1 MSDLFGNYKR
11 PRAEKKVIEKF
22 VKKYEK
28 AKTLFKSQNY
38 VESLN
43 EFNIAYDLLSDIWD
57 IFPKIVTLYT
67 MMKGYF
73 YTKQYDDCKNIMEI
87 LEPMLEYL
95 PKNKFDLFIKMKS
108 KIMVYQLTLYFMYD
122 ELDNAFDAVIDM
134 IKYLSNSTIF
144 TLEQKTKFFWKY
156 IKGFLKI
163 TGISKGNK
171 FQILKEGFDSMI
183 VEQILLNND
192 DQSNK
197 NDLPATKKIN
207 RNMIEI
213 YKNFMNSKLRGI
225 IYEILD
231 KEFFEIKY
239 HKKNDKVML
248 YLHKNMDIF
257 IRDNNKDKLM
267 ENFHTF
273 LVLNKMNLK
282 KEYNMTLSQLVF
294 EQKRRIEMFDK
305 IFSNLVG
312 SFNNIFK
319 HDFAMALPNITKTIK
334 KKRFAQNSFQYN
346 INQLRNMI
354 KVKLN
359 SPLRWRKRKSILK
372 NGEEE
377 EENKNINNEIE
388 TNKNIERK
396 ISYDY
401 TFIKEIKIP
410 PNTEEMDKQIL
421 YDNFITRRNLL
432 NKAFNK
438 RMNTLN
444 TINNYKAISRNITD
458 NRTNKTKTIIPKYNE
473 NNLEIKLPT
482 LTLQNNNETKEEEK
496 EKDMLKIIHKK
507 KSKNKI
513 NKEIKTDINESEND
527 TMRIKHKNVFKLRN
541 INNYFITKI
550 LNIFSAFN
558 HNVHSLHDSQ
568 PEEYLDNIH
577 VHIRRKDLFDFN
589 HTNFIKSYNIIS
601 VKGNQFEN
609 QDNYF
614 FYENY
619 FLVKNLYF
627 FGVLDGHGKNG
638 KEISKYASILF
649 PSYLFYL
656 LLDDN
661 LSERKLDINKE
672 IIKLIKIQESPL
684 NIKQMFILTYFFNK
698 FEVDFSTIPLFS
710 NNQQK
715 LNHIILESIDYS
727 QNALSSKYDID
738 ISLSGTTLCSALIIG
753 NILYIINIGD
763 SRAILGTYNSRINK
777 WKITQ
782 LSVDHK
788 PNHPNENRRIIV
800 YNGRIERHKNEFGDE
815 VGPYRIYGKDS
826 DSNGQGLTMSRSI
839 GDLESKKYGV
849 IYDPDVFKYELKE
862 NDKVIVIGSDGLWE
876 QLKNE
881 EVIEII
887 GECLNK
893 DLKAK
898 EASEIL
904 VEKARKKFLDEY
916 KRKNKKY
923 NYEHNLSDNY
933 YHFNNDKN
941 HEINS
946 DKTNYKNSYID
957 DITCI
962 VVFLDVEDKK

>member
-28 AKTLFKSQNY
+28 AKSLFKSKNY
-38 VESLN
+38 IESLN
-43 EFNIAYDLLSDIWD
+43 EFNSAYELLSDIWD
-57 IFPKIVTLYT
+57 VFPKIVTLYT

-73 YTKQYDDCKNIMEI
+73 YTRQYEECKNII
-87 LEPMLEYL
+87 DTLEPMLEYI
-95 PKNKFDLFIKMKS
+95 PKNKFELFIKIKS
-108 KIMVYQLTLYFMYD
+108 KIMVYQLILYIIYD
-122 ELDNAFDAVIDM
+122 ELDMAFDAVILL
-134 IKYLSNSTIF
+134 IKYLSNNALFS
-144 TLEQKTKFFWKY
+144 LEEKTKFFWKY

-163 TGISKGNK
+163 SGMSKGNK

-183 VEQILLNND
+183 VEQIMLNDD

-197 NDLPATKKIN
+197 NDMPATKKIN

-213 YKNFMNSKLRGI
+213 YKNYMNSKLRGI

-239 HKKNDKVML
+239 HKSNDKVMMF
-248 YLHKNMDIF
+248 LHKNMEIF

-267 ENFHTF
+267 EIFHTF
-273 LVLNKMNLK
+273 IVLNKMNLK

-294 EQKRRIEMFDK
+294 EQKRRIETFDK
-305 IFSNLVG
+305 IFNNLVG

-319 HDFAMALPNITKTIK
+319 QDFAMALPNITKNIK
-334 KKRFAQNSFQYN
+334 KKRFTQNSFQYN
-346 INQLRNMI
+346 IKELRNMI
-354 KVKLN
+354 KVKIN
-359 SPLRWRKRKSILK
+359 SPLRWRKKKSGLK
-372 NGEEE
+372 NESKEDNKINT
-377 EENKNINNEIE
+377 ENKNNNNIR
-388 TNKNIERK
+388 KN
-396 ISYDY
+396 SFDY
-401 TFIKEIKIP
+401 SFLDEIKIP

-421 YDNFITRRNLL
+421 YDNYITRRNLL
-432 NKAFNK
+432 NNVFNK
-438 RMNTLN
+438 RMS
-444 TINNYKAISRNITD
+444 TINNYKALSRNIIE
-458 NRTNKTKTIIPKYNE
+458 NKTITPKYSKNM
-473 NNLEIKLPT
+473 EIKLPA
-482 LTLQNNNETKEEEK
+482 LTIQNDKEINEEEK
-496 EKDMLKIIHKK
+496 EKDLLKNIHKK
-507 KSKNKI
+507 KSKLKI
-513 NKEIKTDINESEND
+513 NKKSKNEINDSETDTTRN
-527 TMRIKHKNVFKLRN
+527 RIKHIFKLRN

-550 LNIFSAFN
+550 LNIFSTFYYN
-558 HNVHSLHDSQ
+558 KHSEYDSQ
-568 PEEYLDNIH
+568 PEEYLEHGHIH
-577 VHIRRKDLFDFN
+577 VRRKDLFDFN
-589 HTNFIKSYNIIS
+589 HQNFIKSYNIIS
-601 VKGNQFEN
+601 VKGNQLDN

-619 FLVKNLYF
+619 FLIKNLYF

-638 KEISKYASILF
+638 KEISKYTSILF

-698 FEVDFSTIPLFS
+698 FSIDFSTIPLLS

-738 ISLSGTTLCSALIIG
+738 ISLSGTTLCSALILG
-753 NILYIINIGD
+753 NILYLINIGD

-777 WKITQ
+777 WKTTQ
-782 LSVDHK
+782 LTVDHK
-788 PNHPNENRRIIV
+788 PNHPNENRRIIF

-815 VGPYRIYGKDS
+815 VGPYRVYGKDS
-826 DSNGQGLTMSRSI
+826 DSNSQGLTMSRSI

-849 IYDPDVFKYELKE
+849 IYDPEIFKYELKE
-862 NDKVIVIGSDGLWE
+862 NDKVIVIASDGLWD

-881 EVIEII
+881 EVMEII

-904 VEKARKKFLDEY
+904 VEKARKKFVDVNC
-916 KRKNKKY
+916 RKNKKF
-923 NYEHNLSDNY
+923 NYENVSNENYFYFRNDNNKEI
-933 YHFNNDKN
+933 NNDK
-941 HEINS
+941 IS
-946 DKTNYKNSYID
+946 YKNSHID

-962 VVFLDVEDKK
+962 VVFLEVHGNK

>member
-28 AKTLFKSQNY
+28 AKSLFKSKNY
-38 VESLN
+38 IESLN
-43 EFNIAYDLLSDIWD
+43 EFNSAYELLSDIWD
-57 IFPKIVTLYT
+57 VFPKIVTLYS

-73 YTKQYDDCKNIMEI
+73 YTRQYEECKNII
-87 LEPMLEYL
+87 DTLEPMLEYI
-95 PKNKFDLFIKMKS
+95 PKNKFELFIKIKS
-108 KIMVYQLTLYFMYD
+108 KIMVYQLILYIIYD
-122 ELDNAFDAVIDM
+122 ELDMAFDAVILL
-134 IKYLSNSTIF
+134 IKYLSNNALFS
-144 TLEQKTKFFWKY
+144 LEEKTKFYWKY

-163 TGISKGNK
+163 SGMSKGNK

-183 VEQILLNND
+183 VEQIMLNDD

-197 NDLPATKKIN
+197 NDMPATKKIN

-213 YKNFMNSKLRGI
+213 YKNYMNSKLRGI

-239 HKKNDKVML
+239 HKSNDKVMMF
-248 YLHKNMDIF
+248 LHKNMEIF

-267 ENFHTF
+267 EIFHTF
-273 LVLNKMNLK
+273 IVLNKMNLK

-294 EQKRRIEMFDK
+294 EQKRRIETFDK
-305 IFSNLVG
+305 IFNNLVG

-319 HDFAMALPNITKTIK
+319 QDFAMALPNITKNIK
-334 KKRFAQNSFQYN
+334 KKRFTQNSFQYN
-346 INQLRNMI
+346 IKELRNMI
-354 KVKLN
+354 KVKIN
-359 SPLRWRKRKSILK
+359 SPLRWRKKKSGLK
-372 NGEEE
+372 NESKEDNKINT
-377 EENKNINNEIE
+377 ENKNNNNIR
-388 TNKNIERK
+388 KN
-396 ISYDY
+396 SFDY
-401 TFIKEIKIP
+401 SFLNEIKIP

-421 YDNFITRRNLL
+421 YDNYITRRNLL
-432 NKAFNK
+432 NNVFNK
-438 RMNTLN
+438 RMS
-444 TINNYKAISRNITD
+444 TINNYKALSRNIIE
-458 NRTNKTKTIIPKYNE
+458 NKTITPKYSKNM
-473 NNLEIKLPT
+473 EIKLPA
-482 LTLQNNNETKEEEK
+482 LTIQNDKEINEEEK
-496 EKDMLKIIHKK
+496 EKDLLKNIHKK
-507 KSKNKI
+507 KSKLKI
-513 NKEIKTDINESEND
+513 NKKSKNEINDSETDTTRNKS
-527 TMRIKHKNVFKLRN
+527 KHIFKLRN

-550 LNIFSAFN
+550 LNIFSTFYYN
-558 HNVHSLHDSQ
+558 KHSEHDSQ
-568 PEEYLDNIH
+568 PEEYLEHGHIH
-577 VHIRRKDLFDFN
+577 VRRKDLFDFN
-589 HTNFIKSYNIIS
+589 HQNFIKSYNIIS
-601 VKGNQFEN
+601 VKGNQLDN

-619 FLVKNLYF
+619 FLIKNLYF

-638 KEISKYASILF
+638 KEISKYTSILF

-698 FEVDFSTIPLFS
+698 FSIDFSTIPLLS

-738 ISLSGTTLCSALIIG
+738 ISLSGTTLCSALILG
-753 NILYIINIGD
+753 NILYLINIGD

-777 WKITQ
+777 WKTTQ
-782 LSVDHK
+782 LTVDHK
-788 PNHPNENRRIIV
+788 PNHPNENRRIIF
-800 YNGRIERHKNEFGDE
+800 YNGRIERHKNEFKDE
-815 VGPYRIYGKDS
+815 VGPYRVYGKDS
-826 DSNGQGLTMSRSI
+826 DSNSQGLTMSRSI

-849 IYDPDVFKYELKE
+849 IYDPEIFKYELKE
-862 NDKVIVIGSDGLWE
+862 NDKVIVIASDGLWD

-881 EVIEII
+881 EVMEII

-904 VEKARKKFLDEY
+904 VEKVRKKFVDVNC
-916 KRKNKKY
+916 RKNKKF
-923 NYEHNLSDNY
+923 NYENVSSENYFYFRNDN
-933 YHFNNDKN
+933 NK
-941 HEINS
+941 EINS
-946 DKTNYKNSYID
+946 DKISYKNSHID

-962 VVFLDVEDKK
+962 VVFLEVHGNK

>member
-28 AKTLFKSQNY
+28 AKSLFKSKNY
-38 VESLN
+38 IESLN
-43 EFNIAYDLLSDIWD
+43 EFNSAYELLSDIWD
-57 IFPKIVTLYT
+57 VFPKIVTLYT

-73 YTKQYDDCKNIMEI
+73 YTRQYEECKNII
-87 LEPMLEYL
+87 DTLEPMLEYI
-95 PKNKFDLFIKMKS
+95 PKNKFELFIKIKS
-108 KIMVYQLTLYFMYD
+108 KIMVYQLILYIIYD
-122 ELDNAFDAVIDM
+122 ELDMAFDAVILL
-134 IKYLSNSTIF
+134 IKYLSNNALFS
-144 TLEQKTKFFWKY
+144 LEEKTKFFWKY

-163 TGISKGNK
+163 SGMSKGNK

-183 VEQILLNND
+183 VEQIMLNDD

-197 NDLPATKKIN
+197 NDMPATKKIN

-213 YKNFMNSKLRGI
+213 YKNYMNSKLRGI

-239 HKKNDKVML
+239 HKSNDKVMMF
-248 YLHKNMDIF
+248 LHKNMEIF

-267 ENFHTF
+267 EIFHTF
-273 LVLNKMNLK
+273 IVLNKMNLK

-294 EQKRRIEMFDK
+294 EQKRRIETFDK
-305 IFSNLVG
+305 IFNNLVG

-319 HDFAMALPNITKTIK
+319 QDFAMALPNITKNIK
-334 KKRFAQNSFQYN
+334 KKRFTQNSFQYN
-346 INQLRNMI
+346 IKELRNMI
-354 KVKLN
+354 KVKIN
-359 SPLRWRKRKSILK
+359 SPLRWRKKKSGLK
-372 NGEEE
+372 NESKEDNKINT
-377 EENKNINNEIE
+377 ENKNNNNIR
-388 TNKNIERK
+388 KN
-396 ISYDY
+396 SFDY
-401 TFIKEIKIP
+401 SFLNEIKIP

-421 YDNFITRRNLL
+421 YDNYITRRNLL
-432 NKAFNK
+432 NNVFNK
-438 RMNTLN
+438 RMS
-444 TINNYKAISRNITD
+444 TINNYKALSRNIIE
-458 NRTNKTKTIIPKYNE
+458 NKTITPKYSKNM
-473 NNLEIKLPT
+473 EIKLPA
-482 LTLQNNNETKEEEK
+482 LTIQNNKEINEEEK
-496 EKDMLKIIHKK
+496 EKDLLKNIHKK
-507 KSKNKI
+507 KSKLKI
-513 NKEIKTDINESEND
+513 NKKSKNEINDSETDTTRNKS
-527 TMRIKHKNVFKLRN
+527 KHIFKLRN

-550 LNIFSAFN
+550 LNIFSTFYYN
-558 HNVHSLHDSQ
+558 KHSEYDSQ
-568 PEEYLDNIH
+568 PEEYLEHGHIH
-577 VHIRRKDLFDFN
+577 VRRKDLFDFN
-589 HTNFIKSYNIIS
+589 HQNFIKSYNIIS
-601 VKGNQFEN
+601 VKGNQLDN

-619 FLVKNLYF
+619 FLIKNLYF

-638 KEISKYASILF
+638 KEISKYTSILF

-698 FEVDFSTIPLFS
+698 FSIDFSTIPLLS

-738 ISLSGTTLCSALIIG
+738 ISLSGTTLCSALILG
-753 NILYIINIGD
+753 NILYLINIGD

-777 WKITQ
+777 WKTTQ
-782 LSVDHK
+782 LTVDHK
-788 PNHPNENRRIIV
+788 PNHPNENRRIIF

-815 VGPYRIYGKDS
+815 VGPYRVYGKDS
-826 DSNGQGLTMSRSI
+826 DSNSQGLTMSRSI

-849 IYDPDVFKYELKE
+849 IYDPEIFKYELKE
-862 NDKVIVIGSDGLWE
+862 NDKVIVIASDGLWD

-881 EVIEII
+881 EVMEII

-904 VEKARKKFLDEY
+904 VEKARKKFVDVNC
-916 KRKNKKY
+916 RKNKKF
-923 NYEHNLSDNY
+923 NYENVSSENYFYFRNDN
-933 YHFNNDKN
+933 NK
-941 HEINS
+941 EINS
-946 DKTNYKNSYID
+946 DKISYKNSHID

-962 VVFLDVEDKK
+962 VVFLEVHGNK

>member
-28 AKTLFKSQNY
+28 AKSLFKSKNY
-38 VESLN
+38 IESLN
-43 EFNIAYDLLSDIWD
+43 EFNSAYELLSDIWD
-57 IFPKIVTLYT
+57 VFPKIVTLYT

-73 YTKQYDDCKNIMEI
+73 YTRQYEECKNII
-87 LEPMLEYL
+87 DTLEPMLEYI
-95 PKNKFDLFIKMKS
+95 PKNKFELFIKIKS
-108 KIMVYQLTLYFMYD
+108 KIMVYQLILYIIYD
-122 ELDNAFDAVIDM
+122 ELDMAFDAVILL
-134 IKYLSNSTIF
+134 IKYLSNNALFS
-144 TLEQKTKFFWKY
+144 LEEKTKFFWKY

-163 TGISKGNK
+163 SGMSKGNK

-183 VEQILLNND
+183 VEQIMLNDD

-197 NDLPATKKIN
+197 NDMPATKKIN

-213 YKNFMNSKLRGI
+213 YKNYMNSKLRGI

-239 HKKNDKVML
+239 HKSNDKVMMF
-248 YLHKNMDIF
+248 LHKNMEIF

-267 ENFHTF
+267 EIFHTF
-273 LVLNKMNLK
+273 IVLNKMNLK

-294 EQKRRIEMFDK
+294 EQKRRIETFDK
-305 IFSNLVG
+305 IFNNLVG

-319 HDFAMALPNITKTIK
+319 QDFAMALPNITKNIK
-334 KKRFAQNSFQYN
+334 KKRFTQNSFQYN
-346 INQLRNMI
+346 IKELRNMI
-354 KVKLN
+354 KVKIN
-359 SPLRWRKRKSILK
+359 SPLRWRKKKSGLK
-372 NGEEE
+372 NESKEDNKINT
-377 EENKNINNEIE
+377 ENKNNNNIR
-388 TNKNIERK
+388 KN
-396 ISYDY
+396 SFDY
-401 TFIKEIKIP
+401 SFLNEIKIP

-421 YDNFITRRNLL
+421 YDNYITRRNLL
-432 NKAFNK
+432 NNVFNK
-438 RMNTLN
+438 RMS
-444 TINNYKAISRNITD
+444 TINNYKALSRNIIE
-458 NRTNKTKTIIPKYNE
+458 NKTITPKYSKNM
-473 NNLEIKLPT
+473 EIKLPA
-482 LTLQNNNETKEEEK
+482 LTIQNDKEINEEEK
-496 EKDMLKIIHKK
+496 EKDLLKNIHKK
-507 KSKNKI
+507 KSKLKI
-513 NKEIKTDINESEND
+513 NKKSKNEINDSETDTTRNKS
-527 TMRIKHKNVFKLRN
+527 KHIFKLRN

-550 LNIFSAFN
+550 LNIFSTFYYN
-558 HNVHSLHDSQ
+558 KHSEYDSQ
-568 PEEYLDNIH
+568 PEEYLEHGHIH
-577 VHIRRKDLFDFN
+577 VRRKDLFDFN
-589 HTNFIKSYNIIS
+589 HQNFIKSYNIIS
-601 VKGNQFEN
+601 VKGNQLDN

-619 FLVKNLYF
+619 FLIKNLYF

-638 KEISKYASILF
+638 KEISKYTSILF

-698 FEVDFSTIPLFS
+698 FSIDFSTIPLLS

-738 ISLSGTTLCSALIIG
+738 ISLSGTTLCSALILG
-753 NILYIINIGD
+753 NILYLINIGD

-777 WKITQ
+777 WKTTQ
-782 LSVDHK
+782 LTVDHK
-788 PNHPNENRRIIV
+788 PNHPNENRRIIF

-815 VGPYRIYGKDS
+815 VGPYRVYGKDS
-826 DSNGQGLTMSRSI
+826 DSNSQGLTMSRSI

-849 IYDPDVFKYELKE
+849 IYDPEIFKYELKE
-862 NDKVIVIGSDGLWE
+862 NDKVIVIASDGLWD

-881 EVIEII
+881 EVMEII

-904 VEKARKKFLDEY
+904 VEKARKKFVDVNC
-916 KRKNKKY
+916 RKNKKF
-923 NYEHNLSDNY
+923 NYENVSNENYFYFRNDNNKEI
-933 YHFNNDKN
+933 NNDK
-941 HEINS
+941 IS
-946 DKTNYKNSYID
+946 YKNSHID

-962 VVFLDVEDKK
+962 VVFLEVHGNK

>member
-239 HKKNDKVML
+239 HKRNDKVML

-273 LVLNKMNLK
+273 IVLNKMNLK

-294 EQKRRIEMFDK
+294 EQKRRIETFDK
-305 IFSNLVG
+305 IFNNLVG

-319 HDFAMALPNITKTIK
+319 QDFAMALPNITKNIK
-334 KKRFAQNSFQYN
+334 KKRFTQNSFQYN
-346 INQLRNMI
+346 IKELRNMI
-354 KVKLN
+354 KVKIN
-359 SPLRWRKRKSILK
+359 SPLRWRKKKSGLK
-372 NGEEE
+372 NESKEDNKINT
-377 EENKNINNEIE
+377 ENKNNNNIRKNSFDYSFLNEIE
-388 TNKNIERK
+388 
-396 ISYDY
+396 
-401 TFIKEIKIP
+401 IP

-421 YDNFITRRNLL
+421 YDNYITRRNLL
-432 NKAFNK
+432 NNVFYK
-438 RMNTLN
+438 RMS
-444 TINNYKAISRNITD
+444 TINNYKALSRNIIE
-458 NRTNKTKTIIPKYNE
+458 NKTITPKYSKNM
-473 NNLEIKLPT
+473 EIKLPA
-482 LTLQNNNETKEEEK
+482 LTIQNNKEINEEEK
-496 EKDMLKIIHKK
+496 EKDLLKNIHKK
-507 KSKNKI
+507 KSKLKI
-513 NKEIKTDINESEND
+513 NKKSKNEINDSETDTTRNKS
-527 TMRIKHKNVFKLRN
+527 KHIFKLRN

-550 LNIFSAFN
+550 LNIFSTFYYN
-558 HNVHSLHDSQ
+558 KHSEHDSQ
-568 PEEYLDNIH
+568 PEEYLEHGHI
-577 VHIRRKDLFDFN
+577 HIRRKDLFDFN
-589 HTNFIKSYNIIS
+589 HQNFIKSYNIIS
-601 VKGNQFEN
+601 VKGNQLDN

-619 FLVKNLYF
+619 FLIKNLYF

-638 KEISKYASILF
+638 KEISKYTSILF

-698 FEVDFSTIPLFS
+698 FSIDFSTIPLLS

-738 ISLSGTTLCSALIIG
+738 ISLSGTTLCSALILG
-753 NILYIINIGD
+753 NILYLINIGD

-777 WKITQ
+777 WKTTQ
-782 LSVDHK
+782 LTVDHK
-788 PNHPNENRRIIV
+788 PNNPNENRRIIF

-815 VGPYRIYGKDS
+815 VGPYRVYGKDS
-826 DSNGQGLTMSRSI
+826 DSNSQGLTMSRSI

-849 IYDPDVFKYELKE
+849 IYDPEIFKYELKE
-862 NDKVIVIGSDGLWE
+862 NDKVIVIASDGLWD

-881 EVIEII
+881 EVMEII

-904 VEKARKKFLDEY
+904 VEKARKKFVDVNC
-916 KRKNKKY
+916 RKNKKF
-923 NYEHNLSDNY
+923 NYENVSSENYFYFRNDN
-933 YHFNNDKN
+933 NK
-941 HEINS
+941 EINS
-946 DKTNYKNSYID
+946 DKISYKNSHID

-962 VVFLDVEDKK
+962 VVFLEVHGNK

>member
-28 AKTLFKSQNY
+28 AKSLFKSKNY
-38 VESLN
+38 IESLN
-43 EFNIAYDLLSDIWD
+43 EFNSAYELLSDIWD
-57 IFPKIVTLYT
+57 VFPKIVTLYS

-73 YTKQYDDCKNIMEI
+73 YTRQYEECKNII
-87 LEPMLEYL
+87 DTLEPMLEYI
-95 PKNKFDLFIKMKS
+95 PKNKFELFIKIKS
-108 KIMVYQLTLYFMYD
+108 KIMVYQLILYIIYD
-122 ELDNAFDAVIDM
+122 ELDMAFDAVILL
-134 IKYLSNSTIF
+134 IKYLSNNALFS
-144 TLEQKTKFFWKY
+144 LEEKTKFYWKY

-163 TGISKGNK
+163 SGMSKGNK

-183 VEQILLNND
+183 VEQIMLNDD

-197 NDLPATKKIN
+197 NDMPATKKIN

-213 YKNFMNSKLRGI
+213 YKNYMNSKLRGI

-239 HKKNDKVML
+239 HKSNDKVMMF
-248 YLHKNMDIF
+248 LHKNMEIF

-267 ENFHTF
+267 EIFHTF
-273 LVLNKMNLK
+273 IVLNKMNLK

-294 EQKRRIEMFDK
+294 EQKRRIETFDK
-305 IFSNLVG
+305 IFNNLVG

-319 HDFAMALPNITKTIK
+319 QDFAMALPNITKNIK
-334 KKRFAQNSFQYN
+334 KKRFTQNSFQYN
-346 INQLRNMI
+346 IKELRNMI
-354 KVKLN
+354 KVKIN
-359 SPLRWRKRKSILK
+359 SPLRWRKKKSGLK
-372 NGEEE
+372 NESKEDNKINT
-377 EENKNINNEIE
+377 ENKNNNNIR
-388 TNKNIERK
+388 KN
-396 ISYDY
+396 SFDY
-401 TFIKEIKIP
+401 SFLDEIKIP

-421 YDNFITRRNLL
+421 YDNYITRRNLL
-432 NKAFNK
+432 NNVFNK
-438 RMNTLN
+438 RMS
-444 TINNYKAISRNITD
+444 TINNYKALSRNIIE
-458 NRTNKTKTIIPKYNE
+458 NKTITPKYSKNM
-473 NNLEIKLPT
+473 EIKLPA
-482 LTLQNNNETKEEEK
+482 LTIQNNKEINEEEK
-496 EKDMLKIIHKK
+496 EKDLLKNIHKK
-507 KSKNKI
+507 KSKLKI
-513 NKEIKTDINESEND
+513 NKKSKNEINDSETDTTRNKS
-527 TMRIKHKNVFKLRN
+527 KHIFKLRN

-550 LNIFSAFN
+550 LNIFSTFYYN
-558 HNVHSLHDSQ
+558 KHSEHDSQ
-568 PEEYLDNIH
+568 PEEYLEHGHIH
-577 VHIRRKDLFDFN
+577 VRRKDLFDFN
-589 HTNFIKSYNIIS
+589 HQNFIKSYNIIS
-601 VKGNQFEN
+601 VKGNQLDN

-619 FLVKNLYF
+619 FLIKNLYF

-638 KEISKYASILF
+638 KEISKYTSILF

-698 FEVDFSTIPLFS
+698 FSIDFSTIPLLS

-738 ISLSGTTLCSALIIG
+738 ISLSGTTLCSALILG
-753 NILYIINIGD
+753 NILYLINIGD

-777 WKITQ
+777 WKTTQ
-782 LSVDHK
+782 LTVDHK
-788 PNHPNENRRIIV
+788 PNHPNENRRIIF

-815 VGPYRIYGKDS
+815 VGPYRVYGKDS
-826 DSNGQGLTMSRSI
+826 DSNSQGLTMSRSI

-849 IYDPDVFKYELKE
+849 IYDPEIFKYELKE
-862 NDKVIVIGSDGLWE
+862 NDKVIVIASDGLWD

-881 EVIEII
+881 EVMEII

-904 VEKARKKFLDEY
+904 VEKARKKFVDVNC
-916 KRKNKKY
+916 RKNKKF
-923 NYEHNLSDNY
+923 NYENVSSENYFYFRNDN
-933 YHFNNDKN
+933 NK
-941 HEINS
+941 EINS
-946 DKTNYKNSYID
+946 DKISYKNSHID

-962 VVFLDVEDKK
+962 IVFLEVHGNK

>member
-28 AKTLFKSQNY
+28 AKSLFESKNY
-38 VESLN
+38 IESLN
-43 EFNIAYDLLSDIWD
+43 EFNSAYELLSDIWD
-57 IFPKIVTLYT
+57 VFPKIVTLYS

-73 YTKQYDDCKNIMEI
+73 YTRQYEECKNII
-87 LEPMLEYL
+87 DTLEPMLEYI
-95 PKNKFDLFIKMKS
+95 PKNKFELFIKIKS
-108 KIMVYQLTLYFMYD
+108 KIMVYQLILYIIYD
-122 ELDNAFDAVIDM
+122 ELDMAFDAVILL
-134 IKYLSNSTIF
+134 IKYLSNNALFS
-144 TLEQKTKFFWKY
+144 LEEKTKFYWKY

-163 TGISKGNK
+163 SGMSKGNK

-183 VEQILLNND
+183 VEQIMLNDD

-197 NDLPATKKIN
+197 NDMPATKKIN

-213 YKNFMNSKLRGI
+213 YKNYMNSKLRGI

-239 HKKNDKVML
+239 HKSNDKVMMF
-248 YLHKNMDIF
+248 LHKNMEIF

-267 ENFHTF
+267 EIFHTF
-273 LVLNKMNLK
+273 IVLNKMNLK

-294 EQKRRIEMFDK
+294 EQKRRIETFDK
-305 IFSNLVG
+305 IFNNLVG

-319 HDFAMALPNITKTIK
+319 QDFAMALPNITKNIK
-334 KKRFAQNSFQYN
+334 KKRFTQNSFQYN
-346 INQLRNMI
+346 IKELRNMI
-354 KVKLN
+354 KVKIN
-359 SPLRWRKRKSILK
+359 SPLRWRKKKSGLK
-372 NGEEE
+372 NESKEDNKINT
-377 EENKNINNEIE
+377 ENKNNNNIR
-388 TNKNIERK
+388 KN
-396 ISYDY
+396 SFDY
-401 TFIKEIKIP
+401 SFLNEIKIP

-421 YDNFITRRNLL
+421 YDNYITRRNLL
-432 NKAFNK
+432 NNVFNK
-438 RMNTLN
+438 RMS
-444 TINNYKAISRNITD
+444 TINNYKALSRNIIE
-458 NRTNKTKTIIPKYNE
+458 NKTITPKYSKNM
-473 NNLEIKLPT
+473 EIKLPA
-482 LTLQNNNETKEEEK
+482 LTIQNDKEINEEEK
-496 EKDMLKIIHKK
+496 EKDLLKNIHKK
-507 KSKNKI
+507 KSKLKI
-513 NKEIKTDINESEND
+513 NKKSKNEINDSEND
-527 TMRIKHKNVFKLRN
+527 TTRNKSKHIFKLRN

-550 LNIFSAFN
+550 LNIFSTFYYN
-558 HNVHSLHDSQ
+558 KHSEHDSQ
-568 PEEYLDNIH
+568 PEEYLEHGHIH
-577 VHIRRKDLFDFN
+577 VRRKDLFDFN
-589 HTNFIKSYNIIS
+589 HQNFIKSYNIIS
-601 VKGNQFEN
+601 VKGNQLDN

-619 FLVKNLYF
+619 FLIKNLYF

-638 KEISKYASILF
+638 KEISKYTSILF

-698 FEVDFSTIPLFS
+698 FSIDFSTIPLLS

-738 ISLSGTTLCSALIIG
+738 ISLSGTTLCSALILG
-753 NILYIINIGD
+753 NILYLINIGD

-777 WKITQ
+777 WKTTQ
-782 LSVDHK
+782 LTVDHK
-788 PNHPNENRRIIV
+788 PNNPNENRRIIF

-815 VGPYRIYGKDS
+815 VGPYRVYGKDS
-826 DSNGQGLTMSRSI
+826 DSNSQGLTMSRSI

-849 IYDPDVFKYELKE
+849 IYDPEIFKYELKE
-862 NDKVIVIGSDGLWE
+862 NDKVIVIASDGLWD

-881 EVIEII
+881 EVMEII

-904 VEKARKKFLDEY
+904 VEKARKKFVDVNC
-916 KRKNKKY
+916 RKNKKF
-923 NYEHNLSDNY
+923 NYENVSSENYFYFRNDN
-933 YHFNNDKN
+933 NK
-941 HEINS
+941 EINS
-946 DKTNYKNSYID
+946 DKISYKNSHID

-962 VVFLDVEDKK
+962 VVFLEVHGNK

>member
-28 AKTLFKSQNY
+28 AKSLFKSKNY
-38 VESLN
+38 IESLN
-43 EFNIAYDLLSDIWD
+43 EFNSAYELLSDIWD
-57 IFPKIVTLYT
+57 VFPKIVTLYS

-73 YTKQYDDCKNIMEI
+73 YTRQYEECKNII
-87 LEPMLEYL
+87 DTLEPMLEYI
-95 PKNKFDLFIKMKS
+95 PKNKFELFIKIKS
-108 KIMVYQLTLYFMYD
+108 KIMVYQLILYIIYD
-122 ELDNAFDAVIDM
+122 ELDMAFDAVILL
-134 IKYLSNSTIF
+134 IKYLSNNALFS
-144 TLEQKTKFFWKY
+144 LEEKTKFFWKY

-163 TGISKGNK
+163 SGMSKGNK

-183 VEQILLNND
+183 VEQIILNDD

-197 NDLPATKKIN
+197 NDMPATKKIN

-213 YKNFMNSKLRGI
+213 YKNYMNSKLRGI

-239 HKKNDKVML
+239 HKSNDKVMMF
-248 YLHKNMDIF
+248 LHKNMEIF

-267 ENFHTF
+267 EIFHTF
-273 LVLNKMNLK
+273 IVLNKMNLK

-294 EQKRRIEMFDK
+294 EQKRRIETFDK
-305 IFSNLVG
+305 IFNNLVG

-319 HDFAMALPNITKTIK
+319 QDFAMALPNITKNIK
-334 KKRFAQNSFQYN
+334 KKRFTQNSFQYN
-346 INQLRNMI
+346 IKELRNMI
-354 KVKLN
+354 KVKIN
-359 SPLRWRKRKSILK
+359 SPLRWRKKKSGLK
-372 NGEEE
+372 NESKEDNKINT
-377 EENKNINNEIE
+377 ENKNNNNIR
-388 TNKNIERK
+388 KN
-396 ISYDY
+396 SFDY
-401 TFIKEIKIP
+401 SFLNEIKIP

-421 YDNFITRRNLL
+421 YDNYITRRNLL
-432 NKAFNK
+432 NNVFNK
-438 RMNTLN
+438 RMS
-444 TINNYKAISRNITD
+444 TINNYKALSRNIIE
-458 NRTNKTKTIIPKYNE
+458 NKTITPKYSKNM
-473 NNLEIKLPT
+473 EIKLPA
-482 LTLQNNNETKEEEK
+482 LTIQNNKEINEEEK
-496 EKDMLKIIHKK
+496 EKDLLKNIHKK
-507 KSKNKI
+507 KSKLKI
-513 NKEIKTDINESEND
+513 NKKSKNEINDSEND
-527 TMRIKHKNVFKLRN
+527 TTRNRIKHIFKLRN

-550 LNIFSAFN
+550 LNIFSTFYYN
-558 HNVHSLHDSQ
+558 KHSEYDSQ
-568 PEEYLDNIH
+568 PEEYLEHGHIH
-577 VHIRRKDLFDFN
+577 VRRKDLFDFN
-589 HTNFIKSYNIIS
+589 HQNFIKSYNIIS
-601 VKGNQFEN
+601 VKGNQLDN

-619 FLVKNLYF
+619 FLIKNLYF

-638 KEISKYASILF
+638 KEISKYTSILF

-698 FEVDFSTIPLFS
+698 FSIDFSTIPLLS

-738 ISLSGTTLCSALIIG
+738 ISLSGTTLCSALILG
-753 NILYIINIGD
+753 NILYLINIGD

-777 WKITQ
+777 WKTTQ
-782 LSVDHK
+782 LTVDHK
-788 PNHPNENRRIIV
+788 PNNPNENRRIIF

-815 VGPYRIYGKDS
+815 VGPYRVYGKDS
-826 DSNGQGLTMSRSI
+826 DSNSQGLTMSRSI

-849 IYDPDVFKYELKE
+849 IYDPEIFKYELKE
-862 NDKVIVIGSDGLWE
+862 NDKVIVIASDGLWD

-881 EVIEII
+881 EVMEII

-904 VEKARKKFLDEY
+904 VEKVRKKFVDVNC
-916 KRKNKKY
+916 RKNKKF
-923 NYEHNLSDNY
+923 NYENVSSENYFYFRNDN
-933 YHFNNDKN
+933 NK
-941 HEINS
+941 EINS
-946 DKTNYKNSYID
+946 DKISYKNSHID

-962 VVFLDVEDKK
+962 VVFLEVHGNK

>member
-28 AKTLFKSQNY
+28 AKSLFKSKNY
-38 VESLN
+38 IESLN
-43 EFNIAYDLLSDIWD
+43 EFNSAYELLSDIWD
-57 IFPKIVTLYT
+57 VFPKIVTLYS

-73 YTKQYDDCKNIMEI
+73 YTRQYEECKNII
-87 LEPMLEYL
+87 DTLEPMLEYI
-95 PKNKFDLFIKMKS
+95 PKNKFELFIKIKS
-108 KIMVYQLTLYFMYD
+108 KIMVYQLILYIIYD
-122 ELDNAFDAVIDM
+122 ELDMAFDAVILL
-134 IKYLSNSTIF
+134 IKYLSNNALFS
-144 TLEQKTKFFWKY
+144 LEEKTKFFWKY

-163 TGISKGNK
+163 SGMSKGNK

-183 VEQILLNND
+183 VEQIMLNDD

-197 NDLPATKKIN
+197 NDMPATKKIN

-213 YKNFMNSKLRGI
+213 YKNYMNSKLRGI

-239 HKKNDKVML
+239 HKSNDKVMMF
-248 YLHKNMDIF
+248 LHKNMEIF

-267 ENFHTF
+267 EIFHTF
-273 LVLNKMNLK
+273 IVLNKMNLK

-294 EQKRRIEMFDK
+294 EQKRRIETFDK
-305 IFSNLVG
+305 IFNNLVG

-319 HDFAMALPNITKTIK
+319 QDFAMALPNITKNIK
-334 KKRFAQNSFQYN
+334 KKRFTQNSFQYN
-346 INQLRNMI
+346 IKELRNMI
-354 KVKLN
+354 KVKIN
-359 SPLRWRKRKSILK
+359 SPLRWRKKKSGLK
-372 NGEEE
+372 NESKEDNKINT
-377 EENKNINNEIE
+377 ENKNNNNIRKNSFDYSFLDEIN
-388 TNKNIERK
+388 
-396 ISYDY
+396 
-401 TFIKEIKIP
+401 IP

-421 YDNFITRRNLL
+421 YDNYITRRNLL
-432 NKAFNK
+432 NNVFNK
-438 RMNTLN
+438 RMS
-444 TINNYKAISRNITD
+444 TINNYKALSRNIIE
-458 NRTNKTKTIIPKYNE
+458 NKTITPKYSKNM
-473 NNLEIKLPT
+473 EIKLPA
-482 LTLQNNNETKEEEK
+482 LTIQNDKEINEEEK
-496 EKDMLKIIHKK
+496 EKDLLKNIHKK
-507 KSKNKI
+507 KSKLKI
-513 NKEIKTDINESEND
+513 NKKSKNEINDSETDTTRNKS
-527 TMRIKHKNVFKLRN
+527 KHIFKLRN

-550 LNIFSAFN
+550 LNIFSTFYYN
-558 HNVHSLHDSQ
+558 KHSEHDSQ
-568 PEEYLDNIH
+568 PEEYLEHGHIH
-577 VHIRRKDLFDFN
+577 VRRKDLFDFN
-589 HTNFIKSYNIIS
+589 HQNFIKSYNIIS
-601 VKGNQFEN
+601 VKGNQLDN

-619 FLVKNLYF
+619 FLIKNLYF

-638 KEISKYASILF
+638 KEISKYTSILF

-698 FEVDFSTIPLFS
+698 FSIDFSTIPLLS

-738 ISLSGTTLCSALIIG
+738 ISLSGTTLCSALILG
-753 NILYIINIGD
+753 NILYLINIGD

-777 WKITQ
+777 WKTTQ
-782 LSVDHK
+782 LTVDHK
-788 PNHPNENRRIIV
+788 PNNPNENRRIIF

-815 VGPYRIYGKDS
+815 VGPYRVYGKDS
-826 DSNGQGLTMSRSI
+826 DSNSQGLTMSRSI

-849 IYDPDVFKYELKE
+849 IYDPEIFKYELKE
-862 NDKVIVIGSDGLWE
+862 NDKVIVIASDGLWD

-881 EVIEII
+881 EVMEII

-904 VEKARKKFLDEY
+904 VEKVRKKFVDVNC
-916 KRKNKKY
+916 RKNKKF
-923 NYEHNLSDNY
+923 NYENVSSENYFYFRNDN
-933 YHFNNDKN
+933 NK
-941 HEINS
+941 EINS
-946 DKTNYKNSYID
+946 DKISYKNSHID

-962 VVFLDVEDKK
+962 VVFLEVHGNK

>member
-28 AKTLFKSQNY
+28 AKSLFKSKNY
-38 VESLN
+38 IESLN
-43 EFNIAYDLLSDIWD
+43 EFNSAYELLSDIWD
-57 IFPKIVTLYT
+57 VFPKIVTLYS

-73 YTKQYDDCKNIMEI
+73 YTRQYEECKNII
-87 LEPMLEYL
+87 DTLEPMLEYI
-95 PKNKFDLFIKMKS
+95 PKNKFELFIKIKS
-108 KIMVYQLTLYFMYD
+108 KIMVYQLILYIIYD
-122 ELDNAFDAVIDM
+122 ELDMAFDAVILL
-134 IKYLSNSTIF
+134 IKYLSNNALFS
-144 TLEQKTKFFWKY
+144 LEEKTKFFWKY

-163 TGISKGNK
+163 SGMSKGNK

-183 VEQILLNND
+183 VEQIMLNDD

-197 NDLPATKKIN
+197 NDMPATKKIN

-213 YKNFMNSKLRGI
+213 YKNYMNSKLRGI

-239 HKKNDKVML
+239 HKSNDKVMMF
-248 YLHKNMDIF
+248 LHKNMEIF

-267 ENFHTF
+267 EIFHTF
-273 LVLNKMNLK
+273 IVLNKMNLK

-294 EQKRRIEMFDK
+294 EQKRRIETFDK
-305 IFSNLVG
+305 IFNNLVG

-319 HDFAMALPNITKTIK
+319 QDFAMALPNITKNIK
-334 KKRFAQNSFQYN
+334 KKRFTQNSFQYN
-346 INQLRNMI
+346 IKELRNMI
-354 KVKLN
+354 KVKIN
-359 SPLRWRKRKSILK
+359 SPLRWRKKKSGLK
-372 NGEEE
+372 NESKEDNKINT
-377 EENKNINNEIE
+377 ENKNNNSIR
-388 TNKNIERK
+388 KN
-396 ISYDY
+396 SFDY
-401 TFIKEIKIP
+401 SFLDEIKIP

-421 YDNFITRRNLL
+421 YDNYITRRNLL
-432 NKAFNK
+432 NNVFNK
-438 RMNTLN
+438 RMS
-444 TINNYKAISRNITD
+444 TINNYKALSRNIIE
-458 NRTNKTKTIIPKYNE
+458 NKTITPKYSKNM
-473 NNLEIKLPT
+473 EIKLPA
-482 LTLQNNNETKEEEK
+482 LTIQNNKEINEEEK
-496 EKDMLKIIHKK
+496 EKDLLKNIHKK
-507 KSKNKI
+507 KSKLKI
-513 NKEIKTDINESEND
+513 NKKSKNEINDSETDTTRNKS
-527 TMRIKHKNVFKLRN
+527 KHIFKLRN

-550 LNIFSAFN
+550 LNIFSTFYYN
-558 HNVHSLHDSQ
+558 KHSEHDPQ
-568 PEEYLDNIH
+568 PEEYLEHGHIH
-577 VHIRRKDLFDFN
+577 VRRKDLFDFN
-589 HTNFIKSYNIIS
+589 HQNFIKSYNIIS
-601 VKGNQFEN
+601 VKGNQLDN

-619 FLVKNLYF
+619 FLIKNLYF

-638 KEISKYASILF
+638 KEISKYTSILF

-698 FEVDFSTIPLFS
+698 FSIDFSTIPLLS

-727 QNALSSKYDID
+727 QNALSLKYDID
-738 ISLSGTTLCSALIIG
+738 ISLSGTTLCSALILG
-753 NILYIINIGD
+753 NILYLINIGD

-777 WKITQ
+777 WKTTQ
-782 LSVDHK
+782 LTVDHK
-788 PNHPNENRRIIV
+788 PNHPNENRRIIF

-815 VGPYRIYGKDS
+815 VGPYRVYGKDS
-826 DSNGQGLTMSRSI
+826 DSNSQGLTMSRSI

-849 IYDPDVFKYELKE
+849 IYDPEIFKYELKE
-862 NDKVIVIGSDGLWE
+862 NDKVIVIASDGLWD

-881 EVIEII
+881 EVMEII

-904 VEKARKKFLDEY
+904 VEKVRKKFVDVNC
-916 KRKNKKY
+916 RKNKKF
-923 NYEHNLSDNY
+923 NYENVSSDNY
-933 YHFNNDKN
+933 FYFRNDNNK
-941 HEINS
+941 EINS
-946 DKTNYKNSYID
+946 DKISYKNSHID

-962 VVFLDVEDKK
+962 IVFLEVHGNK

>member
-28 AKTLFKSQNY
+28 AKSLFKSKNY
-38 VESLN
+38 IESLN
-43 EFNIAYDLLSDIWD
+43 EFNSAYELLSDIWD
-57 IFPKIVTLYT
+57 VFPKIVTLYS

-73 YTKQYDDCKNIMEI
+73 YTRQYEECKNII
-87 LEPMLEYL
+87 DTLEPMLEYI
-95 PKNKFDLFIKMKS
+95 PKNKFELFIKIKS
-108 KIMVYQLTLYFMYD
+108 KIMVYQLILYIIYD
-122 ELDNAFDAVIDM
+122 ELDMAFDAVILL
-134 IKYLSNSTIF
+134 IKYLSNNALFS
-144 TLEQKTKFFWKY
+144 LEEKTKFYWKY

-163 TGISKGNK
+163 SGMSKGNK

-183 VEQILLNND
+183 VEQIMLNDD

-197 NDLPATKKIN
+197 NDMPATKKIN

-213 YKNFMNSKLRGI
+213 YKNYMNSKLRGI

-239 HKKNDKVML
+239 HKSNDKVMMF
-248 YLHKNMDIF
+248 LHKNMEIF

-267 ENFHTF
+267 EIFHTF
-273 LVLNKMNLK
+273 IVLNKMNLK

-294 EQKRRIEMFDK
+294 EQKRRIETFDK
-305 IFSNLVG
+305 IFNNLVG

-319 HDFAMALPNITKTIK
+319 QDFAMALPNITKNIK
-334 KKRFAQNSFQYN
+334 KKRFTQNSFQYN
-346 INQLRNMI
+346 IKELRNMI
-354 KVKLN
+354 KVKIN
-359 SPLRWRKRKSILK
+359 SPLRWRKKKSGLK
-372 NGEEE
+372 NESKEDNKINT
-377 EENKNINNEIE
+377 ENKNNNNIR
-388 TNKNIERK
+388 KN
-396 ISYDY
+396 SFDY
-401 TFIKEIKIP
+401 SFLDEIKIP

-421 YDNFITRRNLL
+421 YDNYITRRNLL
-432 NKAFNK
+432 NNVFNK
-438 RMNTLN
+438 RMS
-444 TINNYKAISRNITD
+444 TINNYKALSRNIIE
-458 NRTNKTKTIIPKYNE
+458 NKTITPKYSKNM
-473 NNLEIKLPT
+473 EIKLPA
-482 LTLQNNNETKEEEK
+482 LTIQNNKEINEEEK
-496 EKDMLKIIHKK
+496 EKDLLKNIHKK
-507 KSKNKI
+507 KSKLKI
-513 NKEIKTDINESEND
+513 NKKSKNEINDSETDTTRNKS
-527 TMRIKHKNVFKLRN
+527 KHIFKLRN

-550 LNIFSAFN
+550 LNIFSTFYYN
-558 HNVHSLHDSQ
+558 KHSEHDSQ
-568 PEEYLDNIH
+568 PEEYLEHGHIH
-577 VHIRRKDLFDFN
+577 VRRKDLFDFN
-589 HTNFIKSYNIIS
+589 HQNFIKSYNIIS
-601 VKGNQFEN
+601 VKGNQLDN

-619 FLVKNLYF
+619 FLIKNLYF

-638 KEISKYASILF
+638 KEISKYTSILF

-698 FEVDFSTIPLFS
+698 FSIDFSTIPLLS

-738 ISLSGTTLCSALIIG
+738 ISLSGTTLCSALILG
-753 NILYIINIGD
+753 NILYLINIGD

-777 WKITQ
+777 WKTTQ
-782 LSVDHK
+782 LTVDHK
-788 PNHPNENRRIIV
+788 PNHPNENRRIIF

-815 VGPYRIYGKDS
+815 VGPYRVYGKDS
-826 DSNGQGLTMSRSI
+826 DSNSQGLTMSRSI

-849 IYDPDVFKYELKE
+849 IYDPEIFKYELKE
-862 NDKVIVIGSDGLWE
+862 NDKVIVIASDGLWD

-881 EVIEII
+881 EVMEII

-904 VEKARKKFLDEY
+904 VEKVRKKFVDVNC
-916 KRKNKKY
+916 RKNKKF
-923 NYEHNLSDNY
+923 NYENVSSENYFYFRNDN
-933 YHFNNDKN
+933 NK
-941 HEINS
+941 EINS
-946 DKTNYKNSYID
+946 DKISYKNSHID

-962 VVFLDVEDKK
+962 VVFLEVHGNK

>member
-28 AKTLFKSQNY
+28 AKSLFKSKNY
-38 VESLN
+38 IESLN
-43 EFNIAYDLLSDIWD
+43 EFNSAYELLSDIWD
-57 IFPKIVTLYT
+57 VFPKIVTLYS

-73 YTKQYDDCKNIMEI
+73 YTRQYEECKNII
-87 LEPMLEYL
+87 DTLEPMLEYI
-95 PKNKFDLFIKMKS
+95 PKNKFELFIKIKS
-108 KIMVYQLTLYFMYD
+108 KIMVYQLILYIIYD
-122 ELDNAFDAVIDM
+122 ELDMAFDAVILL
-134 IKYLSNSTIF
+134 IKYLSNNALFS
-144 TLEQKTKFFWKY
+144 LEEKTKFFWKY

-163 TGISKGNK
+163 SGMSKGNK

-183 VEQILLNND
+183 VEQIMLNDD

-197 NDLPATKKIN
+197 NDMPATKKIN

-213 YKNFMNSKLRGI
+213 YKNYMNSKLRGI

-239 HKKNDKVML
+239 HKSNDKVMMF
-248 YLHKNMDIF
+248 LHKNMEIF

-267 ENFHTF
+267 EIFHTF
-273 LVLNKMNLK
+273 IVLNKMNLK

-294 EQKRRIEMFDK
+294 EQKRRIETFDK
-305 IFSNLVG
+305 IFNNLVG

-319 HDFAMALPNITKTIK
+319 QDFAMALPNITKNIK
-334 KKRFAQNSFQYN
+334 KKRFTQNSFQYN
-346 INQLRNMI
+346 IKELRNMI
-354 KVKLN
+354 KVKIN
-359 SPLRWRKRKSILK
+359 SPLRWRKKKSGLK
-372 NGEEE
+372 NESKEDNKINT
-377 EENKNINNEIE
+377 ENKNNNNIR
-388 TNKNIERK
+388 KN
-396 ISYDY
+396 SFDY
-401 TFIKEIKIP
+401 SFLDEIKIP

-421 YDNFITRRNLL
+421 YDNYITRRNLL
-432 NKAFNK
+432 NNVFNK
-438 RMNTLN
+438 RMS
-444 TINNYKAISRNITD
+444 TINNYKALSRNIIE
-458 NRTNKTKTIIPKYNE
+458 NKTITPKYSKNM
-473 NNLEIKLPT
+473 EIKLPA
-482 LTLQNNNETKEEEK
+482 LTIQNDKEINEEEK
-496 EKDMLKIIHKK
+496 EKDLLKNIHKK
-507 KSKNKI
+507 KSKLKI
-513 NKEIKTDINESEND
+513 NKKSKNEINDSETDTTRN
-527 TMRIKHKNVFKLRN
+527 RIKHIFKLRN

-550 LNIFSAFN
+550 LNIFSTFYYN
-558 HNVHSLHDSQ
+558 KHSEYDSQ
-568 PEEYLDNIH
+568 PEEYLEHGHIH
-577 VHIRRKDLFDFN
+577 VRRKDLFDFN
-589 HTNFIKSYNIIS
+589 HQNFIKSYNIIS
-601 VKGNQFEN
+601 VKGNQLDN

-619 FLVKNLYF
+619 FLIKNLYF

-638 KEISKYASILF
+638 KEISKYTSILF

-698 FEVDFSTIPLFS
+698 FSIDFSTIPLLS

-738 ISLSGTTLCSALIIG
+738 ISLSGTTLCSALILG
-753 NILYIINIGD
+753 NILYLINIGD

-777 WKITQ
+777 WKTTQ
-782 LSVDHK
+782 LTVDHK
-788 PNHPNENRRIIV
+788 PNHPNENRRIIF

-815 VGPYRIYGKDS
+815 VGPYRVYGKDS
-826 DSNGQGLTMSRSI
+826 DSNSQGLTMSRSI

-849 IYDPDVFKYELKE
+849 IYDPEIFKYELKE
-862 NDKVIVIGSDGLWE
+862 NDKVIVIASDGLWD

-881 EVIEII
+881 EVMEII

-904 VEKARKKFLDEY
+904 VEKARKKFVDVNC
-916 KRKNKKY
+916 RKNKKF
-923 NYEHNLSDNY
+923 NYENVSNENYFYFRNDNNKEI
-933 YHFNNDKN
+933 NNDK
-941 HEINS
+941 IS
-946 DKTNYKNSYID
+946 YKNSHID

-962 VVFLDVEDKK
+962 VVFLEVHGNK